1 MFRIIAENI
10 NVMYKKIGMAMK
22 ERNKKPIQEMTE
34 KLVANGA
41 DLLDI
46 NLGPARKGGEE
57 LMTWVVET
65 VHEVC
70 DKPLYL
76 DTSNVAAI
84 EAGLKA
90 HKESAGK
97 AVINSIS
104 ARPERMEKL
113 WPLAAKYNAGAVALV
128 LGVDGIPRD
137 APERAANA
145 AMLMAAASDVE
156 IPPEDVW
163 IDPIVIPVNSQQQQ
177 VGYCTEFIAML
188 PEMAPGY
195 SNTCGLSN
203 VSNGSPERL
212 RPLINQ
218 CYLMML
224 KHIGLNSAILD
235 GLDKE
240 ILGIARGDRADLEE
254 MIGNIMDGN
263 EPDMSGLDDEKV
275 RFFKTTKMLMGRTL
289 YSDSWLDL

>member
-10 NVMYKKIGMAMK
+10 NVMYKKIGTAMK

-65 VHEVC
+65 VQEVA

-76 DTSNVAAI
+76 DTSNIAAM

-90 HKESAGK
+90 NKESAGK

-104 ARPERMEKL
+104 ARPERMEKM
-113 WPLAAKYNAGAVALV
+113 WPLAQKYNAGAVALV

-137 APERAANA
+137 AAERAANA
-145 AMLMAAASDVE
+145 AMLMAAAGEHD

-203 VSNGSPERL
+203 VSNGAPDQL
-212 RPLINQ
+212 RPLLNQ

-224 KHIGLNSAILD
+224 KHIGLTSAILD
-235 GLDKE
+235 GLDTE
-240 ILGIARGDRADLEE
+240 ILNIAKGGRADLEKL
-254 MIGNIMDGN
+254 IGDIMDGN
-263 EPDMSGLDDEKV
+263 PPDMGSLNEEQV
-275 RFFKTTKMLMGRTL
+275 RFAKTTKMILGQTL